1 MQQGSGSG
9 FGSSSSFGA
18 GASPSPRPSAFGAF
32 TRPPSASTSSAP
44 PNTFARP
51 PAHNAST
58 SAFSSGLNNGQ
69 QQNSFGGPRPFNG
82 GPRPPAQ
89 QSGFNASRP
98 MNGGQQNRP
107 RPFMSGQ
114 ESQAQ
119 QQAQQQ
125 QSTTFGNRPRPFTSR
140 STGPGMGQEGRPPN
154 GAFRGGRGG
163 GMVRPARPFA
173 SRTNNNQPSG
183 PMEDA
188 GLANTDAG
196 PSNTYAARPRP
207 RPFANKST
215 TFNTQPSG
223 PSSSFNAT
231 SGSASNSRSAFGA
244 PASTQNGGPNPSSLG
259 QSSTD
264 TSSFNGPNTTSSA
277 NQTTQSFGHG
287 TSAFGSTANDDKA
300 ASTTAFGNTPNLG
313 FAPSFGSAS
322 ASSAFG
328 SSAVPSL
335 SAFGSTSSAFGSGST
350 FSAFQPQISA
360 SPAAPST
367 TAVHPPSQITPATVP
382 IASAA
387 PTSSFSNFLRKD
399 RNGTSIPGDG
409 SQSPFTSAADAA
421 KSTQDEDELRK
432 KRFEDAPKVGNRFL
446 EMKGGRDALR
456 NAYIKSGV
464 LPDPDKPTDLA
475 LAVKLVGT
483 CQDMCPEFE
492 REEREFQ
499 KELDPL
505 ELYPGTDRVDPRIAV
520 KIYRRPAA
528 GRELP
533 LPEDVR
539 PPPVLKRTLDYLFHD
554 LLPADP
560 NDSRFTAVQGFLWN
574 RTRAVRQDFIVQSE
588 GGPIAIECHERIAR
602 YHILCLH
609 WRGGPGAEGWSE
621 QQELEQLRKTMRSLI
636 EFYDDNRRKSS
647 ASGVG
652 SGGQQASP
660 NEAEFRAYNLL
671 LHLRDPETLRE
682 AELLPGDIFRSPLV
696 QTALNLR
703 QLAQRSNN
711 LEKRGQP
718 RNTEATL
725 NFFSKFFAELR
736 KPNVNYL
743 MACLAENS
751 FSSVR
756 IGAVKAMAKAYMAQH
771 RALPID
777 RVQQVLGMDSPEQV
791 VAMATHLTL
800 ELEYEADLPVG
811 VKIHRS
817 AAINEDKPL
826 ATPFSSTIVESK
838 RGSYTCADVVDGRA
852 SGARAGMPSTQSGP
866 QASAAGTTIQPF
878 GHPRQ
883 MSGAPSF
890 GDKPQQQ
897 PPSAFGASTASPSA
911 FGQQQSQQDT
921 SKSAAFQSSSSSS
934 KLSAAASS
942 FTPSRFGA
950 SVSSNASPSSP
961 SVAFGGSS
969 SFGGSITRKQ
979 DETNKASLPSSGGFG
994 KDASQP
1000 RQDTATANH
1009 LFGGKIATLT
1019 PPASDTEPS
1028 SLPNFSLGQPAAKKL
1043 LAASSDE
1050 PDTDR
1055 KPKSSSTLS
1064 FSFAAAPK
1072 ADSDASAPSMPSFFA
1087 SSLGSKDL
1095 ASARTGAV
1103 SATAATTKP
1112 SDSKNDDA
1120 VATPVTQKRHAS
1132 DSEESE
1138 AARAAA
1144 AAKADAEAKAQAKRK
1159 ETARAFAVNRAFKTL
1174 SEEVV
1179 RSIAAKTAAG
1189 AVQEEEVRR
1198 KAASRNELVTKI
1210 ADQLWHRLA
1219 HDHSAQAAEKA
1230 GRVAA
1235 AEVFW
1240 SRSCAMRAWQRW
1252 LEVLNERR
1260 DREQQ
1265 RQRLETIRGEIKRRN
1280 ILARVQA
1287 DATSATPD
1295 RKLSQHINGVSE
1307 TSPISH
1313 AFSIR
1318 QALLT
1323 GERSAPSRDASNSR
1337 LKRKL
1342 GDENVSS
1349 SPERRASLRGD
1360 AALVERWT
1368 RVRRQRNQLWAEG
1381 SLLERLADHIE
1392 ELLLHFRPAELDR
1405 LIVLFSGAPNQH
1417 VASSWLRVKFGFSP
1431 NAPSGSKENES
1442 GRDVLEIDLADG
1454 SQLELVDVT
1463 SSSGGSSVELE
1474 TILPIDEDH
1483 SQAGLVIFETSPA
1496 AAQAKNSAEKRK
1508 VLSSD
1513 RKRLEEIASSRL
1525 VKKSHLACRLL
1536 VVAWSG
1542 SKAEG
1547 SHGVGSSINDN
1558 DDVEMPDVDKHEGA
1572 AQQSLLAS
1580 LGLDSSRVNRSTSS
1594 PALSSAVVSP
1604 KPSQILSHAFERIG
1618 ILELDDASVSI
1629 EAMLASLLP
1638 RAMPDLRPNPH
1649 LYETGPRR
1657 PTMEDL
1663 VRESYDQ
1670 WARTSSLLF
1679 ELLSALPSPL
1689 LSTRTTERV
1698 ERVACKVLQILSAL
1712 ANHVLHTVVSMS
1724 ETILE
1729 DENPAEVEAIE
1740 VPSPFAAKG
1749 VAGGMKLV
1757 SMAISQLDQLP
1768 NHEEEQ
1774 KLHLRSRLLSSLRST
1789 DANTLELKEVLA
1801 VVNRTHIDDL
1811 FRLALEKLS
1820 EVWIGVKPGTDAEWT
1835 EARDTLARLCSA
1847 AVEEIAAETRA
1858 IWAEYRASTTAS
1870 RIGSTSPSKRVRVS
1884 EISQAQTVEKEKKA
1898 GKVSELRELVARTRR
1913 FLDRTETIGIA
1924 DES

>member
-9 FGSSSSFGA
+9 FGSGSGSGFGPSSSFGA
-18 GASPSPRPSAFGAF
+18 GASPRPSAFGAF
-32 TRPPSASTSSAP
+32 TRPQSPSASTSSAP

-51 PAHNAST
+51 PAQNAST

-69 QQNSFGGPRPFNG
+69 QQVSFGASRSFNG
-82 GPRPPAQ
+82 GPRPSAQ
-89 QSGFNASRP
+89 QSGFNAPRP
-98 MNGGQQNRP
+98 MNGGHQNRP
-107 RPFMSGQ
+107 RPFMGGQ
-114 ESQAQ
+114 QSQTQ

-125 QSTTFGNRPRPFTSR
+125 QSSTFGNRPRPFTSR

-154 GAFRGGRGG
+154 GSFRGGRGG

-173 SRTNNNQPSG
+173 SHTNNNQSSG
-183 PMEDA
+183 PMEDVSS
-188 GLANTDAG
+188 ANMDAG

-215 TFNTQPSG
+215 TFNTHPSG
-223 PSSSFNAT
+223 PSSSFNAM
-231 SGSASNSRSAFGA
+231 SGSASNSRSVFGA
-244 PASTQNGGPNPSSLG
+244 PAPPQNDGG
-259 QSSTD
+259 QSSTSA
-264 TSSFNGPNTTSSA
+264 SSFIGSSTA
-277 NQTTQSFGHG
+277 NQTTQSFGTG
-287 TSAFGSTANDDKA
+287 ASAFGSATNDDKGA
-300 ASTTAFGNTPNLG
+300 PTTVFVNTSTSGSV
-313 FAPSFGSAS
+313 PSFGFAS
-322 ASSAFG
+322 APSAFG
-328 SSAVPSL
+328 SSAVPSS
-335 SAFGSTSSAFGSGST
+335 SAFGSNPSAFGSGSA
-350 FSAFQPQISA
+350 FSASRPQTSA
-360 SPAAPST
+360 PAASPST
-367 TAVHPPSQITPATVP
+367 TAVQPPGQLTSAAAPA
-382 IASAA
+382 AA

-399 RNGTSIPGDG
+399 RNGTSTPGDG
-409 SQSPFTSAADAA
+409 SQSPFTSAAEAA
-421 KSTQDEDELRK
+421 KGTQDEDELRK

-560 NDSRFTAVQGFLWN
+560 NDPRFTAVQGFLWN

-588 GGPIAIECHERIAR
+588 GGSIAIECHERIAR

-647 ASGVG
+647 ASGA
-652 SGGQQASP
+652 SGGGRQASP

-771 RALPID
+771 RALPIE
-777 RVQQVLGMDSPEQV
+777 RVQHVLGMDSPEQV

-817 AAINEDKPL
+817 ATINEDKPL

-838 RGSYTCADVVDGRA
+838 RGSFTSADIVDGRA
-852 SGARAGMPSTQSGP
+852 SGARAGMPSAQSGP
-866 QASAAGTTIQPF
+866 QAPAMAAGTTMQPF
-878 GHPRQ
+878 VHPRQ
-883 MSGAPSF
+883 ASGAPSF
-890 GDKPQQQ
+890 GAKPQQQ
-897 PPSAFGASTASPSA
+897 APSAFGGSMASPSA
-911 FGQQQSQQDT
+911 FGQPQSQQVT
-921 SKSAAFQSSSSSS
+921 SKASAFESSSSS

-942 FTPSRFGA
+942 FTPSSLGA
-950 SVSSNASPSSP
+950 SGSSNAGTLSPSG
-961 SVAFGGSS
+961 AFGGFS
-969 SFGGSITRKQ
+969 SFGGSTIGKQ
-979 DETNKASLPSSGGFG
+979 DETNKASLPSLGGSG
-994 KDASQP
+994 KDASQAEKE
-1000 RQDTATANH
+1000 TATANP
-1009 LFGGKIATLT
+1009 LFSGKAASSTS
-1019 PPASDTEPS
+1019 PASDTKPS
-1028 SLPNFSLGQPAAKKL
+1028 SLPSFVLGQPAAKDP
-1043 LAASSDE
+1043 LATSSVD
-1050 PDTDR
+1050 PNLDR
-1055 KPKSSSTLS
+1055 KPAVSVASS
-1064 FSFAAAPK
+1064 FSFGAVPK
-1072 ADSDASAPSMPSFFA
+1072 AHSDASKPSMPSFFA
-1087 SSLGSKDL
+1087 SSLGSKDP
-1095 ASARTGAV
+1095 ASAITGAS
-1103 SATAATTKP
+1103 SATAATIEP
-1112 SDSKNDDA
+1112 SDGKNDNA
-1120 VATPVTQKRHAS
+1120 VATPATRKRRAS
-1132 DSEESE
+1132 DSKES
-1138 AARAAA
+1138 AAAQAAA
-1144 AAKADAEAKAQAKRK
+1144 AAKADAEAKVQETRK
-1159 ETARAFAVNRAFKTL
+1159 ETARAFALNRAFKTL

-1179 RSIAAKTAAG
+1179 RSTAAKTAAR

-1198 KAASRNELVTKI
+1198 KAASRNELLTGI
-1210 ADQLWHRLA
+1210 AEHLWLRLA
-1219 HDHSAQAAEKA
+1219 HDHSAQAAEEA

-1235 AEVFW
+1235 AEVFR
-1240 SRSCAMRAWQRW
+1240 SRSCTMRAWQRW
-1252 LEVLNERR
+1252 SEVLDERR

-1265 RQRLETIRGEIKRRN
+1265 RQRLETIRSEIKRRN

-1287 DATSATPD
+1287 EAINATPD
-1295 RKLSQHINGVSE
+1295 RKLSQHISGISK

-1323 GERSAPSRDASNSR
+1323 GERAALSSDASNSR

-1349 SPERRASLRGD
+1349 SSERRTLLRGD

-1381 SLLERLADHIE
+1381 SFLERLADHIE
-1392 ELLLHFRPAELDR
+1392 ELLLHFRPADLDR

-1463 SSSGGSSVELE
+1463 SSSGGSSLELDS
-1474 TILPIDEDH
+1474 ILPVDDEH
-1483 SQAGLVIFETSPA
+1483 SQAGLVIFETNPA
-1496 AAQAKNSAEKRK
+1496 AAQAKTSAERRK

-1513 RKRLEEIASSRL
+1513 RERLEEIASSRL

-1542 SKAEG
+1542 SEAERN
-1547 SHGVGSSINDN
+1547 HVMRSSIEDS
-1558 DDVEMPDVDKHEGA
+1558 DDVEMADGDRREGA
-1572 AQQSLLAS
+1572 AQQSLVAS
-1580 LGLDSSRVNRSTSS
+1580 LGLDPSRVISSASS
-1594 PALSSAVVSP
+1594 PALPSVMVSP
-1604 KPSQILSHAFERIG
+1604 KPSQILSRAFERIG
-1618 ILELDDASVSI
+1618 VLELDDASVSI
-1629 EAMLASLLP
+1629 EAKLASLLP
-1638 RAMPDLRPNPH
+1638 RAMPDLTPNAH
-1649 LYETGPRR
+1649 LYETGSRR
-1657 PTMEDL
+1657 TTMQD
-1663 VRESYDQ
+1663 VVGESYDQ
-1670 WARTSSLLF
+1670 WVRTCSLLF
-1679 ELLSALPSPL
+1679 DLLCALPSPL

-1698 ERVACKVLQILSAL
+1698 EGVACKVLQILTAL
-1712 ANHVLHTVVSMS
+1712 ANRIVHTVVNLS

-1729 DENPAEVEAIE
+1729 DENPAEVETIE
-1740 VPSPFAAKG
+1740 VPSPSAVNGIASG
-1749 VAGGMKLV
+1749 TKLV
-1757 SMAISQLDQLP
+1757 SMAMSQLDQLSDQ
-1768 NHEEEQ
+1768 EEEQ
-1774 KLHLRSRLLSSLRST
+1774 KLYLRSQLLSSLRST
-1789 DANTLELKEVLA
+1789 DANTMELKDVLA
-1801 VVNRTHIDDL
+1801 VIRTHIDSL
-1811 FRLALEKLS
+1811 FMLALEKLS
-1820 EVWIGVKPGTDAEWT
+1820 EVWIGIKPGSDAEWT
-1835 EARDTLARLCSA
+1835 EARETLDRLCSA
-1847 AVEEIAAETRA
+1847 AVEEVATETRT
-1858 IWAEYRASTTAS
+1858 IWAEYRASMTPSTTE
-1870 RIGSTSPSKRVRVS
+1870 GTSPSKRIRVS
-1884 EISQAQTVEKEKKA
+1884 EIPQAQTAEKDKKA
-1898 GKVSELRELVARTRR
+1898 SKVSELRELVARTRR
-1913 FLDRTETIGIA
+1913 FLDSPTSSPRI
-1924 DES
+1924 